1 MNDDWKDIA
10 AGLLVTIAL
19 LLIIAGIGV
28 GIIHL
33 ARSTPWL

>member
-1 MNDDWKDIA
+1 MRDDWKDNV

-28 GIIHL
+28 GILYL